1 MSSVELGSSFVFS
14 LVKVGACQCL
24 VCSIIAAAQRLYST
38 VNSSSVG
45 MVGISCL
52 CGLVLE
58 EEHAGVSKFRAGLRM
73 SARSAFICSFE

>member
-1 MSSVELGSSFVFS
+1 MLGEQSEAWVVFRILKLELVK
-14 LVKVGACQCL
+14 VKVGACQCL
-24 VCSIIAAAQRLYST
+24 VCSIIAAAQCLYIDST

-58 EEHAGVSKFRAGLRM
+58 EEHAGVK
-73 SARSAFICSFE
+73 

>member
-1 MSSVELGSSFVFS
+1 MLGEQSEAWVVFRILKLE

-45 MVGISCL
+45 MGGISCL

-58 EEHAGVSKFRAGLRM
+58 EEHAGVK
-73 SARSAFICSFE
+73 